1 MKLMNLISADVGT
14 QENWDAALAVEQV
27 LLSNAATLGQNV
39 AIDVDPDSRCLT
51 SLPLLLDRHLPDQC
65 RLPFLVTRLAELKDW
80 SMNAESVSSITEVHI
95 SNFQ

>member
-1 MKLMNLISADVGT
+1 M
-14 QENWDAALAVEQV
+14 AVEQ
-27 LLSNAATLGQNV
+27 LLVSNAALLSQNV
-39 AIDVDPDSRCLT
+39 AIDIDPERRCLT